1 MRYLSID
8 EVLALHEY
16 TVERF
21 GGSFGLLDRGKL
33 EASVAAPMQN
43 VFDTELYPDLW
54 SKAAI
59 LFFLLIKNH
68 CFIDGNKRVALY
80 ALLRFLEINGY
91 AIFGVTNDELYK
103 FTIDTANSV
112 LTKDDITAWL
122 KSNTALLEQTN

>member
-1 MRYLSID
+1 MRYLTID
-8 EVLALHEY
+8 EVITLHEY
-16 TVERF
+16 AVERF
-21 GGSFGLLDRGKL
+21 GGSLGLVDRGKL

-80 ALLRFLEINGY
+80 ALLRFLETNGY
-91 AIFGVTNDELYK
+91 TIFGITNDELFK
-103 FTIDTANSV
+103 FTIDAANSV
-112 LTKDDITAWL
+112 LNKDDITAWL
-122 KSNTALLEQTN
+122 KQHTVPLETSI

>member
-1 MRYLSID
+1 MRYLTID
-8 EVLALHEY
+8 EVIALHEY
-16 TVERF
+16 AVERF
-21 GGSFGLLDRGKL
+21 GGSFGLIDRGKL

-80 ALLRFLEINGY
+80 ALIRFLEINGY
-91 AIFGVTNDELYK
+91 TIFGVTNDELYQ

-122 KSNTALLEQTN
+122 KSNTAPLEQTN

>member
-8 EVLALHEY
+8 DVLALHEY
-16 TVERF
+16 AVERF
-21 GGSFGLLDRGKL
+21 GGSFGLLDRNKL

-91 AIFGVTNDELYK
+91 TIFGVTNDELYQ
-103 FTIDTANSV
+103 FTIDAANSV
-112 LTKDDITAWL
+112 LNKDDITAWL
-122 KSNTALLEQTN
+122 KQHTVPLETPV

>member
-1 MRYLSID
+1 MRYLTID

-16 TVERF
+16 AVERF

-43 VFDTELYPDLW
+43 VFDTELYPDPW

-91 AIFGVTNDELYK
+91 TIFGVTNDELYQ

-112 LTKDDITAWL
+112 LTKDDITAF
-122 KSNTALLEQTN
+122 KI